1 MFVSETRQP
10 LQRFYGRND
19 LHFITF
25 SCYHRLPLLGTS
37 SNRTCFVETLDTTRH
52 YHRFLLLGYV
62 VMPEHVHL
70 LISEPEVGTPSQT
83 LQVIKQKVSARLA
96 TTHMN
101 SVFWQR
107 RFYDFN
113 VWSSEKLDEKL
124 DYIHNNPI
132 ERGLVSH
139 PREWPWSSWS
149 NYSENRGLIRVD
161 SL

>member
-1 MFVSETRQP
+1 MLVAETRRP

-25 SCYHRLPLLGTS
+25 SCYHRLPLLGSAS
-37 SNRTCFVETLDTTRH
+37 SRSCFVEILDITRH

-70 LISEPEVGTPSQT
+70 LISEPELGTPSQT
-83 LQVIKQKVSARLA
+83 LQVLKQKVSARLA
-96 TTHMN
+96 ATHTH
-101 SVFWQR
+101 SAFWQR

-113 VWSSEKLDEKL
+113 AWSSEKFEEKL
-124 DYIHNNPI
+124 DYIHCNPV

-139 PREWPWSSWS
+139 PGDWPWSSWS
-149 NYSENRGLIRVD
+149 YYTLKRGLIPVD
-161 SL
+161 WL